1 MIRVVGAKVLIFL
14 MFVIFASCEDGGKES
29 SKNVTKKPV
38 VEDAPKQGESVPAK
52 IPAEEQAK
60 PVQSMPIIYD
70 TQHTSDALRRAKSS
84 VLYPIVD
91 RLSAKELTRWQSE
104 EAFSYGI
111 SPVNTVDSL
120 GIRLVFIPQG
130 RYFFGDSVGFGASD
144 EQPVI
149 DAMIDSGFG
158 VMEHEVTYGLW
169 RRCVRAG
176 SCRGGSAEGDGDD
189 KMTLPVVNVS
199 FQQIQRQFI
208 PWLQNVTGV
217 EWQLP
222 NEILW
227 EYFARGGSD
236 ENYPWGEQVSRES
249 SNYGARTCC
258 SYKTLGPD
266 KWLYAAPVGS
276 FPANAWG
283 VKDVIGNV
291 SEWTSSC
298 YQSRLSVTSADNCAT
313 TKFVTR
319 GGSWYHAPK
328 DLRVSNRS
336 PYAADTK
343 LIYLGFRL
351 IVSLGALQ
359 TLVGV
364 DQPQS

>member
-1 MIRVVGAKVLIFL
+1 MNRATVYKLLILLSFTFFAACKEKTVEVPQKAEVTPNAAVEAAQVNSAPENTPKL
-14 MFVIFASCEDGGKES
+14 IQTMPVIY
-29 SKNVTKKPV
+29 N
-38 VEDAPKQGESVPAK
+38 
-52 IPAEEQAK
+52 
-60 PVQSMPIIYD
+60 

-91 RLSAKELTRWQSE
+91 RLSKQELSRWQSE
-104 EAFSYGI
+104 EAFGYGLD
-111 SPVNTVDSL
+111 TVVPIDSL
-120 GIRLVFIPQG
+120 GVNVVFIPQG
-130 RYFFGDSVGFGASD
+130 RYFFGDSVGFGSTD
-144 EQPVI
+144 ELPVI

-158 VMEHEVTYGLW
+158 VMEHEVSYGLW
-169 RRCVRAG
+169 RRCARAG
-176 SCRGGSAEGDGDD
+176 RCSGGAAEGDGDD

-199 FQQIQRQFI
+199 LQQIQQQFI
-208 PWLQNVTGV
+208 PWMQDITGV
-217 EWQLP
+217 GWKLP
-222 NEILW
+222 NEVLW
-227 EYFARGGSD
+227 EYFARGGSN
-236 ENYPWGEQVSRES
+236 ENYPWGEQVSREA
-249 SNYGARTCC
+249 SNYGARVCC
-258 SYKTLGPD
+258 SYKTLGAD

-298 YQSRLSVTSADNCAT
+298 YQTPLSVKVVDRCDDGQY
-313 TKFVTR
+313 VTR

-336 PYAADTK
+336 PYLADTK

-359 TLVGV
+359 ALTGV
-364 DQPQS
+364 DQPQPQME